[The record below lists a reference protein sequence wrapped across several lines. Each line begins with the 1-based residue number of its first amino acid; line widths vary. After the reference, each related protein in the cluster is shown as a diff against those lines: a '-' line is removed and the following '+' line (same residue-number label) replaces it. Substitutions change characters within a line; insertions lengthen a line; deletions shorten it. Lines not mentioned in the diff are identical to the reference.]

1 MNPPNGLAK
10 PATPDDPYD
19 DNDNDS
25 DLDLDLNEL
34 DPVPSAAPTLS
45 RGQSSAARQS
55 YDYGGQ
61 IPMRNLRFGGRRR
74 PREEEED
81 MEALL
86 DDTDGT
92 TKRETNSFG
101 GDDAPMLNGS
111 SRRMSQTGMDMFP
124 EATPRKGVWKYMP
137 FAGKRS
143 SSIAL
148 PASAI

>member
-19 DNDNDS
+19 DNDS

-34 DPVPSAAPTLS
+34 DPVPSAAPILS

-74 PREEEED
+74 PREEDED

-92 TKRETNSFG
+92 TYKGSFDTQTKTVTAIIPTVNG
-101 GDDAPMLNGS
+101 GA
-111 SRRMSQTGMDMFP
+111 
-124 EATPRKGVWKYMP
+124 AV
-137 FAGKRS
+137 
-143 SSIAL
+143 
-148 PASAI
+148 SAAFNVTIN